1 MILIVCIMKA
11 YVQIA
16 VESGKEVV
24 VQAALKKIPQCK
36 EAHVV
41 FGDWDIISLLEIADP
56 GELALLIVSKIR
68 PIPGVKITKTLVVA
82 K

>member
-1 MILIVCIMKA
+1 MKA

-16 VESGKEVV
+16 VESGKDTT
-24 VQAALKKIPQCK
+24 VQAALKKIPHCK

-41 FGDWDIISLLEIADP
+41 FGDWDVISLLEIANP
-56 GELALLIVSKIR
+56 EELGQLIVGKIR
-68 PIPGVKITKTLVVA
+68 TIPGVKLTKTLVVA

>member
-1 MILIVCIMKA
+1 MKA

-16 VESGKEVV
+16 VESGKDRS
-24 VQAALKKIPQCK
+24 VQASLKKIPQVK

-41 FGDWDIISLLEIADP
+41 FGDWDVISLLEIKSP
-56 GELALLIVSKIR
+56 EELGQLIVGKIR
-68 PIPGVKITKTLVVA
+68 AIPGVKLTKTLIVA